1 MWCVLQVITIRS
13 LYIIFRSLLPLY
25 FHFSYQISSSS
36 IRTDHIRRNVWVYN
50 QTTAT
55 GFEFNSIDC
64 FRITTIC
71 VGVCVSVYNLFFPL
85 PSEHYVYYDPNMNC
99 FPYYDSSFA
108 FDALSPFRSAS
119 SYMKSVVTFDH
130 LIRKILNFSIIIER
144 LRTEGIMVQHP
155 TTSFPIHKL
164 GYNGLRGSSRTCCC
178 KHK

>member
-64 FRITTIC
+64 FRITILY
-71 VGVCVSVYNLFFPL
+71 VCVCRCTIYFFRCPL
-85 PSEHYVYYDPNMNC
+85 SIMYIMTPIWIVSLIMIHPSPLT
-99 FPYYDSSFA
+99 
-108 FDALSPFRSAS
+108 LSPRFVSAS
-119 SYMKSVVTFDH
+119 SNMKSVVTFDH